1 MFFFHNEYVY
11 YNFRPQIR
19 YSDQYISS
27 PFHRAD
33 RAGCN
38 HWGGWGR
45 RHALPVRNFIR
56 LDICRKTWISPLP
69 CHSQLVATAVAPGKL
84 QIIRFLLSKP
94 GDWQIFMRCKI
105 VCIFTSKL
113 ALSQFSACQWFRIM
127 VFVWTVDCSWGHG
140 SWPSDGEW
148 HICQY
153 GHKDGQSKWPL
164 LFCFDNVRIIMR
176 SHLVLNMPMAVICAD
191 IHNIICIHLKI

>member
-1 MFFFHNEYVY
+1 MNIFFIIFTRKYDFSPINIFLHLSIGQVVQVVTIEADQAEGVLHLS
-11 YNFRPQIR
+11 QI
-19 YSDQYISS
+19 
-27 PFHRAD
+27 
-33 RAGCN
+33 
-38 HWGGWGR
+38 W
-45 RHALPVRNFIR
+45 
-56 LDICRKTWISPLP
+56 LDICRNTWISPLP
-69 CHSQLVATAVAPGKL
+69 FHSQLVVTAVAPGKL

-127 VFVWTVDCSWGHG
+127 VFVWIVDCSWGHG

-153 GHKDGQSKWPL
+153 GRLVPL
-164 LFCFDNVRIIMR
+164 SAKQKESNHYQGRVEV
-176 SHLVLNMPMAVICAD
+176 SHLL
-191 IHNIICIHLKI
+191 